1 MQAIKQSLLVDV
13 AEGICTLTL
22 NRPAK
27 KNALDTA
34 LLAMLLD
41 ELRAAR
47 EDKRIR
53 ALVLAASGDVF
64 SAGADLGEFIAGG
77 TEAHEL
83 RQQRTELLRQLL
95 HAISHFPVPTLSVLN
110 GHALGGG
117 AAIALSTDMAL
128 MSEKAKIGFP
138 EVKLGIVPEL
148 MVSGLFQKVGSRF
161 AYQLLLT
168 AEAVSATVAQSMG
181 LVNKVVPASEL
192 DHEAGQLASSL
203 CGLDRDVAIATK
215 LAIRITYGI

>member
-1 MQAIKQSLLVDV
+1 MLVDV
-13 AEGICTLTL
+13 AQGICTLTL

-47 EDKRIR
+47 EDQRIR
-53 ALVLAASGDVF
+53 VLVLAAAGDVF
-64 SAGADLGEFIAGG
+64 SAGADLDEFIDGG
-77 TEAHEL
+77 TEAREL

-95 HAISHFPVPTLSVLN
+95 HEISHFPVPTLSVLN

-128 MSEKAKIGFP
+128 MSETAKIGFP

-148 MVSGLFQKVGSRF
+148 MVSGLFQKVGSRL

-168 AEAVSATVAQSMG
+168 AEAVPAAVAQSMG
-181 LVNKVVPASEL
+181 LVNKVVPASGL
-192 DHEAGQLASSL
+192 SHEVRQLTASL
-203 CGLDRDVAIATK
+203 CSLDRDIAIATK
-215 LAIRITYGI
+215 LAIRTTYGI

>member
-1 MQAIKQSLLVDV
+1 MKQSLLVDV
-13 AEGICTLTL
+13 AEGICRLTL
-22 NRPAK
+22 NRPVK
-27 KNALDTA
+27 KNALNTA

-53 ALVLAASGDVF
+53 ALVLAASGDIF
-64 SAGADLGEFIAGG
+64 SAGADLGEFVDCE

-95 HAISHFPVPTLSVLN
+95 HEISHFPVPTLSVLN

-148 MVSGLFQKVGSRF
+148 MVPGLFQKVGSRF

-192 DHEAGQLASSL
+192 DHEARQLAASL
-203 CGLDRDVAIATK
+203 CGLDRDIAIATK
-215 LAIRITYGI
+215 LAIRTTYGI

>member
-41 ELRAAR
+41 ELRVAR
-47 EDKRIR
+47 EDQRIR
-53 ALVLAASGDVF
+53 VLVLAAAGDVF
-64 SAGADLGEFIAGG
+64 SAGADLSEFVEGG
-77 TEAHEL
+77 IQASEL
-83 RQQRTELLRQLL
+83 RLQRTELLRQLV
-95 HAISHFPVPTLSVLN
+95 HETSHFPVPTLSVLN

-128 MSEKAKIGFP
+128 MSEQAKIGFP
-138 EVKLGIVPEL
+138 EVKLGIVPEM
-148 MVSGLFQKVGSRF
+148 MVSGLFQKVGSRL

-192 DHEAGQLASSL
+192 DHEARQLAASL
-203 CGLDRDVAIATK
+203 SGLDRDIAIATK
-215 LAIRITYGI
+215 LTIRTTYGI